1 MRLRRCA
8 YSLLFLLC
16 SALLFQAVPAQAAH
30 ILIDPRQ
37 PIGIMSDKTAVQ
49 KIAALQN
56 YTNYRALTAISPDD
70 KYMLVATSKGLNT
83 KFSFL
88 NVQDGSFQPLDV
100 RGLLK
105 TLPLTALVW
114 TDSNTLV
121 YLGLTIN
128 YRPALVQLDRLS
140 GKTTVT
146 TLQLPGFPL
155 SISPDASKLLI
166 TLPANTKNVL
176 EALDPLQ
183 SPFDVQIKR
192 NFSDTVVDD
201 TQTEDFLGHLF
212 PAERTRVEGIKFAGS
227 DPFAFSTKSLS
238 LAVWDLRSGK
248 VLPLF
253 VSPGGVAISSI
264 GWAADSSKLALT
276 RTTIANVTTQ
286 GNLLSDLA
294 TQDGLGRLTPAKNPF
309 LQGNVVD
316 TVNFSTDEIK
326 AGFLKAGDGNGDS
339 FERAGW
345 STDGKTLVAQMAEPS
360 KLAGRANPVYLV
372 PQHTYL
378 RFYNPA
384 GQLLNTF
391 DTPEID
397 APGASSATF
406 ISPDEV
412 LINAVTGTNVRV
424 YYYNRATGEFRVLPM
439 ADGYML
445 GLNVT
450 HASRQVVFEFSS
462 FTQAPELF
470 RLNLDGTA
478 LYELSFLNL
487 DLTKAGA
494 VRADKVSFTLAD
506 GQVRAG
512 FILQKAGAAF
522 PPKNVPLVVWQEGG
536 PTAPYINRWAANVE
550 NPFDLLPN
558 FGYAVLFVPLE
569 GRIGFG
575 PKRLNALADAANFGQ
590 IDIDEQAQIVQQTI
604 DRGYTAKGSVGITG
618 CSYGGYFTSQ
628 SIARHPDVYSVAV
641 TQCTLLDLVR
651 EFQFGQT
658 AYISYLMGRTP
669 LDDSPEYLNDSPLYN
684 VNNIKAA
691 TLIFGGVYDFLP
703 VQVSINFHDQ
713 LQANGLATNVM
724 VYKSEGHGL
733 ILPTN
738 QLIAAQAQIN
748 WFDQFLTKPQS

>member
-37 PIGIMSDKTAVQ
+37 PIGIMSDKTAIQ

-56 YTNYRALTAISPDD
+56 YNNYTALSEVSPDD
-70 KYMLVATSKGLNT
+70 KYMLMATIKGSSGKL
-83 KFSFL
+83 SFL
-88 NVQDGSFQPLDV
+88 NVQDGSSQPVDRRALSAE
-100 RGLLK
+100 
-105 TLPLTALVW
+105 PLTALVW
-114 TDSNTLV
+114 ADSNTLV
-121 YLGLTIN
+121 YLGLEDGET
-128 YRPALVQLDRLS
+128 PVVVQLDRAS
-140 GKTTVT
+140 GKSTTTPVE
-146 TLQLPGFPL
+146 LPGFPL
-155 SISPDASKLLI
+155 SLSSDASKLLI
-166 TLPANTKNVL
+166 ALPANTHNST
-176 EALDPLQ
+176 EALHPLQ
-183 SPFDVQIKR
+183 SPFDIQLKR
-192 NFSDTVVDD
+192 SFSDTVADN
-201 TQTEDFLGHLF
+201 TQSEDFLSHLF
-212 PAERTRVEGIKFAGS
+212 PAERARVEGVKFAGS
-227 DPFAFSTKSLS
+227 DPFAFSTRSLS
-238 LAVWDLRSGK
+238 LAVLDLQAGK
-248 VLPLF
+248 AIPLF

-264 GWAADSSKLALT
+264 SWSANGSKLALT
-276 RTTIANVTTQ
+276 RTTISNVTTQ
-286 GNLLSDLA
+286 GSLLSDLA
-294 TQDGLGRLTPAKNPF
+294 TQDSLGHLTPAKNPF

-316 TVNFSTDEIK
+316 TVNFSTGEVK
-326 AGFLKAGDGNGDS
+326 AGFLKAGDGNGDF

-372 PQHTYL
+372 PQHSYL

-384 GQLLNTF
+384 GQLLNTL

-397 APGASSATF
+397 APGASGATF
-406 ISPDEV
+406 VSPDEL

-424 YYYNRATGEFRVLPM
+424 YYYNRATGEFRALPM
-439 ADGYML
+439 ADGYMV
-445 GLNVT
+445 GQTVT

-470 RLNLDGTA
+470 RLNWDGTA
-478 LYELSFLNL
+478 LYELTFLNL
-487 DLTKAGA
+487 QLTKSSA
-494 VRADKVSFTLAD
+494 VRADKVSFTLVD
-506 GQVRAG
+506 GQVRDG

-536 PTAPYINRWAANVE
+536 PTAPFLNRWAANVE

-590 IDIDEQAQIVQQTI
+590 LDIDEQAQIVQQTI
-604 DRGYTAKGSVGITG
+604 DRGYTAKGSIGITG

-628 SIARHPDVYSVAV
+628 SIARHPDLYSVAV

-684 VNNIKAA
+684 VNNIRAA
-691 TLIFGGVYDFLP
+691 TLIFGGANDFLP

-724 VYKSEGHGL
+724 VYKNEGHGL
-733 ILPTN
+733 SLPTN
-738 QLIAAQAQIN
+738 QLIAAQAQIT
-748 WFDQFLTKPQS
+748 WFDQFLSKPQS